1 MKTEWRLFLIIAGF
15 LLFATFVYGFWTNGQ
30 LGHVEWIGTV
40 ALALSFL
47 LCTMCGGF
55 FWFVSRRID
64 LRPEDRPDA
73 EISDGAGE
81 IGFFSPGS
89 YWPFGIAL
97 AATVAGLGL
106 VFWQLWLVAVGMVAV
121 ILTACGLLFEYYT
134 GTRRTA
140 EH

>member
-1 MKTEWRLFLIIAGF
+1 MKTEWRIFAIVAAF
-15 LLFATFVYGFWTNGQ
+15 LLVVSGVYPAWTYGQ

-40 ALALSFL
+40 ALILSFL

-73 EISDGAGE
+73 EVADGA
-81 IGFFSPGS
+81 
-89 YWPFGIAL
+89 
-97 AATVAGLGL
+97 GL
-106 VFWQLWLVAVGMVAV
+106 VFWQWWLIIFGLLAV
-121 ILTACGLLFEYYT
+121 IAAAAGLLFEYYT